1 MQVLLGVNM
10 LYALILPVVEVFVGA
25 YIMRNTNNPAMVA
38 LYQLA
43 MYVGIIL
50 TSVFNGVLLKF
61 IKVNIL
67 YTIGILLSA
76 ISMVVMMS
84 LSSLDLIQ
92 LCVAGC
98 AMGAA
103 SGFFWTNRYLLSL
116 NVTEDDNRNYYFGLE
131 SFAFTI
137 ANHRS
142 TSWSRLTHSRSF
154 GTHNIGYRV
163 RRQPLLPRCNHHHF
177 MCCHHLPATYSRLG
191 KFENPHQKGFLYIKF
206 HTSVV

>member
-1 MQVLLGVNM
+1 MIEKLTNEFRVFRSQPHNMQVLLGVNM

-116 NVTEDDNRNYYFGLE
+116 NVTETTT
-131 SFAFTI
+131 ATI
-137 ANHRS
+137 
-142 TSWSRLTHSRSF
+142 TLD
-154 GTHNIGYRV
+154 
-163 RRQPLLPRCNHHHF
+163 
-177 MCCHHLPATYSRLG
+177 
-191 KFENPHQKGFLYIKF
+191 
-206 HTSVV
+206 